1 MDNVKITVSFVI
13 PGSTRYIEK
22 DANGEP
28 VKYDIC
34 TVETYNRKK
43 DKYTSIRM
51 KVAKTKPAVQTI
63 NMTEDAY
70 AEMLAVPSK
79 GISINHWKRISDIQ
93 KIASHLTDLQHDLG
107 ASSFDFV
114 IYED

>member
-13 PGSTRYIEK
+13 PGSTRCIEK
-22 DANGEP
+22 NANGEP

-34 TVETYNRKK
+34 TVDTYNRKK
-43 DKYTSIRM
+43 DTYTSIRM

-63 NMTEDAY
+63 NMTDEAY
-70 AEMLAVPSK
+70 AGMLTVPAK
-79 GISINHWKRISDIQ
+79 GISINHWRRISDTQ
-93 KIASHLTDLQHDLG
+93 KVASHLTDLQHDLG